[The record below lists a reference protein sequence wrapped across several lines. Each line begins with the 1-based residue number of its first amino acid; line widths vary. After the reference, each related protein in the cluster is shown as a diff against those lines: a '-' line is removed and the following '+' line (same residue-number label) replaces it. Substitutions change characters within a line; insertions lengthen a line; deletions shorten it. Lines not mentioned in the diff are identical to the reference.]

1 MLVNVGD
8 RLDFAAIDVDAVA
21 HRLEREERD
30 ADGEDDGVD
39 ERVRAEHLVACG
51 REEVV
56 HVQLDA
62 RKLVEGVQEEV
73 GILVV
78 AKNEQV
84 DDDDNDH
91 QELLF
96 PVRFRLFNP
105 LAYEEVR
112 YNAEGENADVAAAR
126 LVVEEEARGEQER
139 VAHQDAVLDDGQQ
152 RENDREEAPEI
163 KLRKEQRAVRVERE
177 RAREVGNQIV

>member
-1 MLVNVGD
+1 M
-8 RLDFAAIDVDAVA
+8 
-21 HRLEREERD
+21 
-30 ADGEDDGVD
+30 
-39 ERVRAEHLVACG
+39 
-51 REEVV
+51 
-56 HVQLDA
+56 QLDA

-96 PVRFRLFNP
+96 PVRFGLLDP

-112 YNAEGENADVAAAR
+112 DHAEGENADVAAAR

-139 VAHQDAVLDDGQQ
+139 VAHQDAVLDDGEE
-152 RENDREEAPEI
+152 REYDGEESPEVELREQ
-163 KLRKEQRAVRVERE
+163 QRAVRVERE